1 MTAVTL
7 IALPGALGSTL
18 TIPLEMLSAARDIAR
33 SRRDPT
39 AELSLTIASDGHRS
53 VELMGGMRLECESSL
68 PDLTSMPASHIV
80 FIPGFWGNPRAM
92 LLRNAGVVS
101 WLASQQ
107 PAIVCAITTGS
118 YFIAEAGLLDDCDAT
133 THWRFFDDFA
143 NRSPR
148 VPPPRTQFFPPPPKR
163 SSPRHGDAARHVMP
177 ELAPPALGPQ

>member
-33 SRRDPT
+33 SRRHPA

-68 PDLTSMPASHIV
+68 PDLTSAPASHIV

-118 YFIAEAGLLDDCDAT
+118 YFIA
-133 THWRFFDDFA
+133 
-143 NRSPR
+143 
-148 VPPPRTQFFPPPPKR
+148 
-163 SSPRHGDAARHVMP
+163 
-177 ELAPPALGPQ
+177 

>member
-118 YFIAEAGLLDDCDAT
+118 YFTGAFSMILQNATPASTSREIGLLPDRPIVTAPAAWMQYAT
-133 THWRFFDDFA
+133 
-143 NRSPR
+143 
-148 VPPPRTQFFPPPPKR
+148 
-163 SSPRHGDAARHVMP
+163 
-177 ELAPPALGPQ
+177 LCCI